1 VVKIKGDDR
10 EDLKVLATGVAATL
24 ASRKGMWLTDDEFT
38 LGLLEIK
45 PAPAKAGGIPASAAA
60 APSST
65 AAVEPSSNAGSGT
78 TGVPT
83 SSETVTTV
91 ADSKSVLSEP
101 QAKGTVLSVKAAP
114 VRNTVSTAKTSGSHE
129 SKASVAP
136 SRGSVPASR
145 VALEAPSHGGPPAQ
159 GAVGNIKLEDGSTKP
174 LKTSNVES
182 EGGRPHVRR
191 ANSTSVPQVLTSR
204 FVCTLYGTSCSEF
217 GCSGTRKVIP

>member
-1 VVKIKGDDR
+1 
-10 EDLKVLATGVAATL
+10 
-24 ASRKGMWLTDDEFT
+24 MWLTDDEFT

-91 ADSKSVLSEP
+91 ADSKSVPSEP
-101 QAKGTVLSVKAAP
+101 QAKGTVLSVKVAP

-129 SKASVAP
+129 AKASVAP

-145 VALEAPSHGGPPAQ
+145 VAVEAPSHSGPPAQ

-182 EGGRPHVRR
+182 EVLAWTTQTLVCGSLSGSYIFFSPKVLGFLFMLFEQTQKLKTVVRISTMSFSLHR
-191 ANSTSVPQVLTSR
+191 ADDLMFEGQIQLLFLR
-204 FVCTLYGTSCSEF
+204 F
-217 GCSGTRKVIP
+217 